1 VPIRDIAAMNA
12 SLDNDYGA
20 THGPN
25 VPASHELA
33 LFDLDPSAID
43 DTTGTYIATELTGY
57 GRATITNDATWAAAA
72 DGQKQT
78 VAPVQMPDVAGEQ
91 DEATF
96 WGLFDG
102 TTLWDYGPLTE
113 AVEVTEAGPGPQVI
127 PVIFYSDSLDD
138 EV

>member
-1 VPIRDIAAMNA
+1 MPIRDIAAMNA

-25 VPASHELA
+25 APASHELA
-33 LFDLDPSAID
+33 LFDGDPMTD
-43 DTTGTYIATELTGY
+43 GVELTGY
-57 GRATITNDATWAAAA
+57 GRATVANDATWAAAA

-91 DEATF
+91 DEATY

-102 TTLWDYGPLTE
+102 TTMWDCAPLTE
-113 AVEVTEAGPGPQVI
+113 SVQVTEAGPGPLVS
-127 PVIFYSDSLDD
+127 PVIFYSDSLD
-138 EV
+138 EEI